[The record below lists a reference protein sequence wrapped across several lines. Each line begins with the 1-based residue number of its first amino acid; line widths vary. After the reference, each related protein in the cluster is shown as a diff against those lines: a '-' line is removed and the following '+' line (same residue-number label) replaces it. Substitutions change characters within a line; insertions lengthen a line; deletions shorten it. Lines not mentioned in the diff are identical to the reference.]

1 MSNASKVTFGGE
13 GTLKLFKRVN
23 CQETI
28 SFTFKDENG
37 DPYIYP
43 TNYFSFIVK
52 KNFGDKK
59 NVFELDSSSGLVLNS
74 NVLEI
79 TINAND
85 SNINEGEY
93 YYQLKYSGQVRING
107 NIVFYNGTVN
117 AAN

>member
-1 MSNASKVTFGGE
+1 MSNITKTTFGGE
-13 GTLKLFKRVN
+13 GTLNLFKRVN

-43 TNYFSFIVK
+43 GNNFTFIVK

-59 NVFELDSSSGLVLNS
+59 NVFSLDSSSGLVLTS
-74 NVLEI
+74 NVLDI
-79 TINAND
+79 TIGASD
-85 SNINEGEY
+85 SNINEGQY
-93 YYQLKYSGQVRING
+93 YYQLLYSGQVRING
-107 NIVFYNGTVN
+107 NLTFYNGTVN

>member
-1 MSNASKVTFGGE
+1 MSNITKTTFGGE
-13 GTLKLFKRVN
+13 GVLNLYKRIA

-28 SFTFKDENG
+28 SLTFKDDNG

-43 TNYFSFIVK
+43 ANNFTFIVK

-59 NVFELDSSSGLVLNS
+59 NVFSLDSSSGLVLNS

-79 TINAND
+79 TINSSD
-85 SNINEGEY
+85 SNLNEGPY
-93 YYQLKYSGQVRING
+93 YYQLLYSGQVRING
-107 NIVFYNGTVN
+107 VLTFYNGTVN